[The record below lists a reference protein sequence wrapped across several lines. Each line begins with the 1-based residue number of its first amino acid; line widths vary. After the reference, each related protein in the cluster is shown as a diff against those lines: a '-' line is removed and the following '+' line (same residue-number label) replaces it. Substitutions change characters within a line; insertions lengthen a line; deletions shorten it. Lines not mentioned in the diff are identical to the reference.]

1 MWVIGS
7 NICLSE
13 VKGGEWK
20 EWLHSGCSTIA
31 DPTGKVVA
39 LGQYKEPDIIIYEII
54 REKTSTD
61 KE

>member
-1 MWVIGS
+1 
-7 NICLSE
+7 
-13 VKGGEWK
+13 
-20 EWLHSGCSTIA
+20 LHSGCSTIA